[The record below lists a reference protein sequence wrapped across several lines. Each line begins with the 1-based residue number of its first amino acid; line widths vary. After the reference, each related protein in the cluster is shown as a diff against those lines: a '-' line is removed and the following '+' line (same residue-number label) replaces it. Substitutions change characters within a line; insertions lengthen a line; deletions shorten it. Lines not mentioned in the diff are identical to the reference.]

1 MQENE
6 VYIYIYTIFTLCYTR
21 LYYHDMHL
29 TYCRHNIVWSLHY
42 TSFRWL
48 IIVLFSLNIKDLD
61 CDDQSTTTGALSNSN
76 VQFTQETFSNWVV
89 YSDQDANYAIR
100 E

>member
-1 MQENE
+1 MPIGSDLLAVNGNCR
-6 VYIYIYTIFTLCYTR
+6 YTISVF
-21 LYYHDMHL
+21 
-29 TYCRHNIVWSLHY
+29 
-42 TSFRWL
+42 
-48 IIVLFSLNIKDLD
+48 DLD

-76 VQFTQETFSNWVV
+76 VQFTQETFSNWIV